1 MEERKH
7 MYLTRRKPA
16 RALAVAAG
24 ACLVLTA
31 CGSGG
36 GEADAA
42 ADTGG
47 ESAGAGGGET
57 MEDLAAAA
65 KDAGEDSVVV
75 YGIKT
80 ETACYG
86 EFTDAYDIEVE
97 TQYMVGETQARL
109 QQEHVSG
116 QNVGDVL
123 RTGNTSMLA
132 LIKDGILTEFVPADV
147 EGIPDSA
154 YGPENAMIN
163 DSQRLSGIAYNSANI
178 TEADAPTS
186 WEDLVDP
193 RFKGRIVMPDP
204 TSPGAGLSVL
214 QSLLE
219 TGAVDDEWLEAL
231 DANEPAFI
239 KGVQPAIEA
248 LKTGE
253 YDVMFGGLDQI
264 TGPALE
270 QGTNLKYV
278 FPVEGATPLT
288 KHYSGVIT
296 NAPHPNAARL
306 LVSWLVS
313 EEGQTCLATEEHEYP
328 VREGVEPPE
337 GIPAL
342 DELDNVAEQ
351 KPASYEELDKQTELL
366 AKFQAVFNG

>member
-1 MEERKH
+1 
-7 MYLTRRKPA
+7 MYVTRRKPV
-16 RALAVAAG
+16 RAWAVAAG

-31 CGSGG
+31 CGGG
-36 GEADAA
+36 GETDAS

-47 ESAGAGGGET
+47 EAAEAGGGET
-57 MEDLAAAA
+57 MDDLAAAA
-65 KDAGEDSVVV
+65 KDAGEDTVVV

-80 ETACYG
+80 QTACYDQ
-86 EFTDAYDIEVE
+86 FTEAYDIAVE

-109 QQEHVSG
+109 QQEHISG

-147 EGIPDSA
+147 EGIPDAA
-154 YGPENAMIN
+154 YGPENAMVN

-178 TEADAPTS
+178 SEDEAPQS
-186 WEDLVDP
+186 WDDLVDP

-204 TSPGAGLSVL
+204 TSPGAGLSIL
-214 QSLLE
+214 QSLLD
-219 TGAVDDEWLEAL
+219 TGAVDEQWLEDL
-231 DANEPAFI
+231 NANEPAFI
-239 KGVQPAIEA
+239 QGVQPAIEA

-253 YDVMFGGLDQI
+253 YDIMFGGLDQI

-270 QGTNLKYV
+270 EGTDLKYV

-313 EEGQTCLATEEHEYP
+313 EEGQTCLATEENEFP
-328 VREGVEPPE
+328 VREGIEPPS
-337 GIPAL
+337 GIPPL

-351 KPASYEELDKQTELL
+351 KPASYDELEKQTELL
-366 AKFQAVFNG
+366 AQFKEIFAG